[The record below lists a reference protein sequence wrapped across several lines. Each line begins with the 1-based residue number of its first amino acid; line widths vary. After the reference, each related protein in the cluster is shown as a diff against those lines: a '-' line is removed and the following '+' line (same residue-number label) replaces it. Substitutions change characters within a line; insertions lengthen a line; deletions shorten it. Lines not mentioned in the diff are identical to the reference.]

1 MILEFN
7 IVYLSNFYIGIISQN
22 TLEIFHL
29 NGSIMVDG
37 IWFCSLNEN
46 NYVLSPR
53 LYLILSTKC
62 FESQPNFS
70 ARRQNVAFMVKMIV
84 ITNN

>member
-1 MILEFN
+1 M
-7 IVYLSNFYIGIISQN
+7 
-22 TLEIFHL
+22 
-29 NGSIMVDG
+29 MVDG

-53 LYLILSTKC
+53 LYLILSTEC